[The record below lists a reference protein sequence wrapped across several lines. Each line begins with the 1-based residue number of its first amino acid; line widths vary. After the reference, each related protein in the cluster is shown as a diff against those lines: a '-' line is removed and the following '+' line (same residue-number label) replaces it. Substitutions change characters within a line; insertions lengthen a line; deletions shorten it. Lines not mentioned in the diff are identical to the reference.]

1 MSRSLPPRPSLDQLK
16 HQAKDALK
24 SHRAGDALGCAVLR
38 HLPSLSAATD
48 AQLLA
53 ARVTLVDVQFA
64 LALEYGFDNWQALR
78 RHLEKLEPSGV
89 SLANLKQ
96 PPLNT
101 TMMGVLK
108 GVADYHGLDL
118 DAPMIY
124 GLSGH
129 AFLINI
135 HTQLCPSGPY
145 CWKRENAA
153 PLIANMGLRMTDLGF
168 FGGDAKPEL
177 RADLE
182 RKLRAALDKRI
193 PCSLI
198 NMENQIISGFDATGL
213 LCTQPWGPRNRFT
226 PAKLTFGSWE
236 EFGKEC
242 HVNFYTIEKVRP
254 ADRRAAVLASL
265 DYAGDMWRNPS
276 AHSSR
281 DYGAGPNAYDNWIA
295 AIPAS
300 GTSHGNWWNATVW
313 SECRAMA
320 AEYFRAV
327 GKDYRDVAAPCAQI
341 SAACLEIAEAL
352 RKVGDKDLDSVRK
365 AALLKEAKNL
375 EAETMGKV
383 QKLADALRAP

>member
-1 MSRSLPPRPSLDQLK
+1 MSRSLPSRPSLDQLR
-16 HQAKDALK
+16 HQAKDVLK
-24 SHRAGDALGCAVLR
+24 AHRAGDAAGCTVLR
-38 HLPSLSAATD
+38 RLPSLSAATD

-64 LALEYGFDNWQALR
+64 LALEYGFDNWPALKQ
-78 RHLEKLEPSGV
+78 HVEKLDASGA
-89 SLANLKQ
+89 SLENLKQ

-108 GVADYHGLDL
+108 GVADYHGLNL

-135 HTQLCPSGPY
+135 HTQLCPSSPY
-145 CWKRENAA
+145 CWKRENAT
-153 PLIANMGLRMTDLGF
+153 PLIANMGMRMTDLGF
-168 FGGDAKPEL
+168 FSEDAKPET
-177 RADLE
+177 RAGVE
-182 RKLRAALDKRI
+182 WKLRAALDRQV

-198 NMENQIISGFDATGL
+198 NMENQIISGYDATGL
-213 LCTQPWGPRNRFT
+213 LCTQPWGPKNRFT
-226 PAKLTFGSWE
+226 PGKLTFGSWA

-254 ADRRAAVLASL
+254 AERRAAVLASL
-265 DYAGDMWRNPS
+265 DYAVDMWRNPL

-295 AIPAS
+295 AIPPS
-300 GTSHGNWWNATVW
+300 GSSHGNWWNATVW

-320 AEYFRAV
+320 AEYVLAI
-327 GKDYRDVAAPCAQI
+327 GKDNKDATELCAQI
-341 SAACLEIAEAL
+341 SADYLRIAEAL
-352 RKVGDKDLDSVRK
+352 RKVGDKAVDAVQK
-365 AALLKEAKNL
+365 VALLQEAKSM
-375 EAETMGKV
+375 EAKTIGKV
-383 QKLADALRAP
+383 QKLAVALRAP